1 MLLDFRV
8 TDYSLDYWICEKYEM
23 PEYEQLLKVA
33 QVCHSL
39 SDMRQDILLFLYDEE
54 NNEFFILAG
63 KKATIEVTVSSNAT
77 VEVKIGEEL

>member
-1 MLLDFRV
+1 
-8 TDYSLDYWICEKYEM
+8 M

-54 NNEFFILAG
+54 TNEFFILAG
-63 KKATIEVTVSSNAT
+63 KKATIEVTVYLNAE

>member
-1 MLLDFRV
+1 
-8 TDYSLDYWICEKYEM
+8 M
-23 PEYEQLLKVA
+23 PEYEQLLKVT

-54 NNEFFILAG
+54 TNEFFILAG
-63 KKATIEVTVSSNAT
+63 KKATIEVTVYLNAE